1 MKYARLYATQ
11 DGSSHFQDIEF
22 KLDGPHSD
30 EMKASSV
37 HIRNMDVG
45 FDAPWHTIGRR
56 YFMTFL
62 EGVLQLTA
70 SDGEVRLFHPG
81 DMLLIEDT
89 TGKGHYGHNAGNTP
103 VRSVWVA
110 LE

>member
-1 MKYARLYATQ
+1 MKYARLYATP
-11 DGSSHFQDIEF
+11 DGDSHFGNVEF

-30 EMKASSV
+30 EMKASSMF
-37 HIRNMDVG
+37 IRNMDVG
-45 FDAPWHTIGRR
+45 FDAPWHTISHR

-62 EGVLQLTA
+62 QGELELTA
-70 SDGEVRLFHPG
+70 SDGEKRFFHPG

-89 TGKGHYGHNAGNTP
+89 TGKGHYGHNAGSIP